1 MKLRREHIFVGRNC
15 CNINH
20 NWSVALSNTQIKH
33 ITFKFA
39 FALHSHCIGIGK
51 PAVLD

>member
-20 NWSVALSNTQIKH
+20 NWSVALS